1 MDERPNWEEIRAQLK
16 SARDTLTADER
27 QRQSA
32 STIPQTPPVA
42 TAKSAD
48 PSAAVQARLEA
59 RARQRRIERR
69 SAAARSAMQ
78 RGGLVEAQA
87 VLSEIQELDP
97 NHPEVISLGR
107 ALGEAQFNEAQDAL
121 SRIQELDPSHPED
134 ILFGRAL
141 GEVQLHAPQAAL
153 SVVQELELR
162 HPEVISFEDRFKEA
176 PGAFEEARQY
186 KPETRRK
193 KGPALAA
200 AAVFA
205 IGLLAAS
212 QLGRPDGFL
221 RPLASVQFAGF
232 ANLISEGTA
241 QTVVFL
247 TGNDSTADRDEERRE
262 PPAAATVPPATNVV
276 QAPPRPVETVVAAPV
291 PTPIAPIPP
300 APAPASIESAAPI
313 AAPPPRAPEPAV
325 VTRDNSEQLILQA
338 LDRYRAAYEKLDAR
352 SAQQVWP
359 NVDEQALARAFTGL
373 RSQALTFDGCKVRIS
388 GDVATA
394 ACVGS
399 TRYVPRVGSQQ
410 PRIESRIWDFT
421 LRQTG
426 TDWRIESARVDR

>member
-1 MDERPNWEEIRAQLK
+1 
-16 SARDTLTADER
+16 
-27 QRQSA
+27 
-32 STIPQTPPVA
+32 
-42 TAKSAD
+42 
-48 PSAAVQARLEA
+48 
-59 RARQRRIERR
+59 
-69 SAAARSAMQ
+69 MQ
-78 RGGLVEAQA
+78 RGRLAEAQA
-87 VLSEIQELDP
+87 ALSEIQELDP
-97 NHPEVISLGR
+97 NHPECTALGR
-107 ALGEAQFNEAQDAL
+107 ALREAEFNEAQAAL
-121 SRIQELDPSHPED
+121 SGIQELDPSHPED
-134 ILFGRAL
+134 ALLRRAL
-141 GEVQLHAPQAAL
+141 DEVQLHTPQAAL
-153 SVVQELELR
+153 SGVQELDLR

-176 PGAFEEARQY
+176 PGAFEKAQY
-186 KPETRRK
+186 KRETRWK

-241 QTVVFL
+241 QTLVFL

-276 QAPPRPVETVVAAPV
+276 QAPPRPVETVAAAPV

-313 AAPPPRAPEPAV
+313 AAPPPRAPEPAL